1 MADKQK
7 TMGLWWYIDDCNMNI
22 ATANTLAGQY
32 DYADMNAIQ
41 KQMKLIQEEV
51 KELQEALDNK
61 EGNAAFLKEACDVY
75 VVLIGLLHKLE
86 LAGWN
91 VEKAL
96 LQTTENNL
104 TKFVSGEDVE
114 TLALTTEMY
123 KEKGIEITTKYNE
136 EYDMFAIVNK
146 QTGKFLKP
154 AGYKKADVSNCIPKW
169 EQLELNF

>member
-1 MADKQK
+1 MTDKQK
-7 TMGLWWYIDDCNMNI
+7 TMGLWWYVDDCNMNI

-32 DYADMNAIQ
+32 DSVDKESI
-41 KQMKLIQEEV
+41 KQQLKLIQEEV
-51 KELQEALDNK
+51 KELQQAIDEN
-61 EGNAAFLKEACDVY
+61 EGDAAFLKEACDVY
-75 VVLIGLLHKLE
+75 VVLLGLLHKLE
-86 LAGWN
+86 LVGWN

-104 TKFVSGEDVE
+104 TKFVSGDDVE